1 MALSQA
7 RLRLHAA
14 QAPPCPGVY
23 SFHDRSGKTLYVGKS
38 RNLRQRLA
46 SYCSPSALQNPAI
59 PLLLRQAHELRWET
73 TPSELSALLRE
84 FERIRLEQPP
94 FNVQGKVARRF
105 GFLRITCERFPRLLP
120 APWRATDAELWIGPL
135 PDRESAELLLEL
147 LQRLYGIRPCSGALA
162 RAPHESA
169 CLYRELRNCA
179 APCNGSISAEGY
191 AERLEAL
198 RHDARTGL
206 LQWAA
211 AAAERMHALARRWR
225 FEEGRSGGICS
236 GASSGAGTP
245 AGSGSSPHMPA
256 VLWHCPALKAHTSCT
271 ASMGHGS
278 MLAFT
283 AAAQSWSAVVCGI
296 PCRAA
301 SARTAAQPL
310 GAGAVLAPCPLAVHP
325 ARSIATT
332 SASSRRSSALRGERN
347 HSRTTR
353 SAGFPRGVYPV
364 SSVGRGCSP
373 TPTRRCPQ
381 ATDAPGRR
389 SGRLRSRTPVRA
401 DRLVHSA
408 PVSDA
413 NPREPP
419 GHPRPK
425 GSNLCQDDR
434 TPNRSCQLGDRL
446 HKALPAP
453 QCLLHRR
460 RRLLRRRG
468 QRRVEV
474 HPTKSSRCQKR
485 MRTNSGP
492 GSSGVPSQFA
502 AYSSQPP

>member
-225 FEEGRSGGICS
+225 FEEAQRWHRLGRFLRRWHASGFGLIPAYASGVVALPCTQGSYELYCIHGARLHARVHCCS
-236 GASSGAGTP
+236 TELERWCAEF
-245 AGSGSSPHMPA
+245 HA
-256 VLWHCPALKAHTSCT
+256 VLHQPAPPPSLWELEQFWL
-271 ASMGHGS
+271 
-278 MLAFT
+278 LAR
-283 AAAQSWSAVVCGI
+283 WM
-296 PCRAA
+296 
-301 SARTAAQPL
+301 
-310 GAGAVLAPCPLAVHP
+310 
-325 ARSIATT
+325 SI
-332 SASSRRSSALRGERN
+332 
-347 HSRTTR
+347 
-353 SAGFPRGVYPV
+353 
-364 SSVGRGCSP
+364 
-373 TPTRRCPQ
+373 
-381 ATDAPGRR
+381 
-389 SGRLRSRTPVRA
+389 
-401 DRLVHSA
+401 
-408 PVSDA
+408 
-413 NPREPP
+413 PREVSPQ
-419 GHPRPK
+419 H
-425 GSNLCQDDR
+425 
-434 TPNRSCQLGDRL
+434 
-446 HKALPAP
+446 LPAP
-453 QCLLHRR
+453 AEAVRCAANGTTPEPHA
-460 RRLLRRRG
+460 RLASP
-468 QRRVEV
+468 E
-474 HPTKSSRCQKR
+474 
-485 MRTNSGP
+485 
-492 GSSGVPSQFA
+492 
-502 AYSSQPP
+502 AYTR